1 MVITLGLPM
10 LWRPS
15 RDKKKREIL
24 LLLWVCPSYWIGYS
38 YWCIDGRLAKH
49 YANNNDNSCPVFF
62 FLSFVLSILIS
73 RPWWWWSSF
82 TKPKAPKRTETFKSK
97 AEMIFLVRLVRQ
109 SSRWLSILLFLGG
122 GGLAD
127 LWESLTSLFIY
138 MCLMCCVC
146 DYSTHTKS
154 FFFLCANRPFW
165 VFADGDFYFRSGS
178 QAPNGWVIYGSSHL
192 V

>member
-1 MVITLGLPM
+1 MATGVLMDDWPSITPIIM
-10 LWRPS
+10 ITR
-15 RDKKKREIL
+15 
-24 LLLWVCPSYWIGYS
+24 VQY
-38 YWCIDGRLAKH
+38 
-49 YANNNDNSCPVFF
+49 FF
-62 FLSFVLSILIS
+62 FFCLLSYRFWYQDPGGGGPPSQS
-73 RPWWWWSSF
+73 Q
-82 TKPKAPKRTETFKSK
+82 KPQKRTETFKSK

-138 MCLMCCVC
+138 VSYVLCVWLF
-146 DYSTHTKS
+146 YTHTQNL
-154 FFFLCANRPFW
+154 FFFLFANRPFW

>member
-1 MVITLGLPM
+1 MDDWPSITPIIM
-10 LWRPS
+10 ITR
-15 RDKKKREIL
+15 
-24 LLLWVCPSYWIGYS
+24 VQY
-38 YWCIDGRLAKH
+38 
-49 YANNNDNSCPVFF
+49 FF
-62 FLSFVLSILIS
+62 FCLLSYRFWYQDPGGGGPPSQS
-73 RPWWWWSSF
+73 Q
-82 TKPKAPKRTETFKSK
+82 KPQKRTETFKSK

-154 FFFLCANRPFW
+154 FFF
-165 VFADGDFYFRSGS
+165 FAPIGHFGFLRMEIFIFVQDPKRQMAELYTG
-178 QAPNGWVIYGSSHL
+178 PPI
-192 V
+192 